1 MKSRMF
7 ATVLFSLATFLTTT
21 LCAQNASSGTA
32 VSSRN
37 DSAQEDSFHGF
48 NAYTSLTGL
57 VTGSGSLFKLDSSVG
72 YDFNRNFGVF
82 AGAPVYLNNGFDGA
96 SSAGSVHVA
105 GLGDAYIGAEL
116 YAFPKLFRYSTS
128 VTVGL
133 PTGNVGKGFSPG
145 IVTADWSNHFRRS
158 FGKLTPQ
165 FDVGIANT
173 LGIAVGSLPSSGLV
187 DGSLAATGAF
197 VHLEEGAEF
206 DLTPRIYVGAE
217 GYHILPLGTHV
228 STNGDAVIVQENGLD
243 TWLGFLPNRLF
254 STELGYS
261 RSVTFALNSMSF
273 RLGVNVGR
281 LLSRGHTQR

>member
-1 MKSRMF
+1 MKSRVF
-7 ATVLFSLATFLTTT
+7 AVVLLSLATFLNTTSS
-21 LCAQNASSGTA
+21 AQNASSGTA

-37 DSAQEDSFHGF
+37 DSTQEDLFHGF
-48 NAYTSLTGL
+48 NGYASLSGL
-57 VTGSGSLFKLDSSVG
+57 VTRSGSLFKLDSSVG

-82 AGAPVYLNNGFDGA
+82 AGAPVYLNNGFDGS

-116 YAFPKLFRYSTS
+116 YAFPKLLSYSTS

-133 PTGNVGKGFSPG
+133 PTGNVAKGFSPG
-145 IVTADWSNHFRRS
+145 IVTADWSNRFRRS

-173 LGIAVGSLPSSGLV
+173 LGIAVGSLPSSGLI

-197 VHLEEGAEF
+197 VHMEEGAEF

-217 GYHILPLGTHV
+217 GYHILPFGSAV
-228 STNGDAVIVQENGLD
+228 STSGDAAIVQENGLD
-243 TWLGFLPNRLF
+243 TWVGFLPNRLF
-254 STELGYS
+254 ATEIGYS

-281 LLSRGHTQR
+281 LLHRDHTQR